1 MQSTQMDNNDLL
13 DKPNGAANGTPFD
26 DDANLLEATTFQPAS
41 ERSPDSLTTTTKRKH
56 GLLGDDRYRRS
67 QKKFRD
73 GQLGFEGG
81 DDEDDLAGD
90 DEDEDDDEGEEDDD
104 DFDEDDDEEFE
115 LERRR
120 LKAAADGFHKEY
132 ESDVDDSLGE
142 LSDDDE
148 RTMLK
153 QQQRLNRNASAES
166 LNLNDILAG
175 ATGGLSLDKTVQLAD
190 LVDNPEEMELEDGE
204 LEERRMRIMQ
214 RRSREDGG
222 TEFGDDGD
230 DEGGDGD
237 DDADEDRD
245 MDYELTQKLKDMGEV
260 SLNPVA
266 KSNNAQLKRDFD
278 LGDEISL
285 EITKRGGASSGDDTE
300 DKRKITNL
308 RKNIRE
314 VMDDNQLDASTLAA
328 QRQELERLAR
338 VQEQQR
344 LIRDAQRQIA
354 MERQNSKTQNR
365 VLSLLQGKSSMLTPS
380 TSSLASL
387 IGPNRSKLGD
397 QGTTSMALKNDQ
409 KQATLLRTNLTPS
422 VSIAPVRPP
431 AVNVSMRDP
440 LSADDDDSS
449 IEPDEDSQ
457 PVPETKSVVKTVDI
471 ADVDEES
478 AAKSKKDVVTIVDS
492 SDDDC
497 IMLSDDEEEPEDT
510 DDPHNSGL
518 HVNDAYN
525 VPDDQGRIVVNIGHP
540 ETEEDIFVAPQ
551 IARTMKPHQIGGVRF
566 LFDNIIESVDRFNSS
581 TGFGCILAH
590 SMGLGKTLQLV
601 CFCDIFMRHTS
612 SKTILCIMPIN
623 TLQNWMAEFNMW
635 LPDESDKHTSKSAAS
650 GEEVRCRNFNL
661 HVLNDTH
668 KTLAARSKVVL
679 EWAKNGGVLL
689 MGYEL
694 YRLLSMKKVTKKRGR
709 KVYRDPEVEKE
720 EAEEHRKLLDE
731 MHAALVK
738 PGPDLCV
745 CDEGHR
751 IKNSHAGISI
761 ALKQMRSK
769 RRIVLTGY
777 PLQNNLL
784 EYWCMVDF
792 VRPNYLGTKTE
803 FSNMFERPIQNG
815 QCIDSTP
822 QDCKL
827 MRYRAH
833 VLHSLLLGFVQRRSH
848 VVLQNSLPAKEEF
861 VLMVRMTE
869 FQRKIYEV
877 FMNEVVRTK
886 AVPNPL
892 KAFAVCCK
900 IWNHPDVLYNF
911 LKKREADLDLEEAE
925 AAANDPSYE
934 PDAGSAAGGT
944 PVKGGKKKVASPKE
958 KKSKAAKGKKAEIV
972 VPELKIDPPVL
983 AVSEAKPVV
992 PEIVEVKKEEPTDT
1006 NLYQQPQQPQQ
1017 LQQNQHQQQ
1026 PHQHQQQQQQQQS
1039 HPQSHYNSY
1048 PPQENYNNYNNYDNY
1063 YNQYPNTYPNT
1074 NYSNYN
1080 QPGGYQ
1086 STHYP
1091 QQTPQQHQQ
1100 PNNPQYPRDYWN
1112 PPSNPHNYYP
1122 NADYNQSY
1130 NQNPGYNASGYD
1142 YQSATY
1148 PQQPQHHQQHQA
1160 SYPPTQPHFSGH
1172 PSESWPP
1179 NQSQSNQDIKP
1190 IVNESAAADIK
1201 PDTKFVD
1208 LDTKEIKIEN
1218 PMSLNLEIAKI
1229 EDKAALKLELPK
1241 AAEETTSSTTTE
1253 PSTPDEKLV
1262 DPKEEP
1268 NAVALVDAS
1277 KADATKTKGDDGIPY
1292 DWAVELMKNYVP
1304 DLISNSPK
1312 MQIFFCIL
1320 EESLRL
1326 QDRLLVFS
1334 QSLLTLNLIEKF
1346 LQANRVNDTDVH
1358 WARNVNYYRLDGSTA
1373 AMEREKLINE
1383 FNVNLNVHLFLVS
1396 TRAGSLG
1403 INLVG
1408 ANRVVVFDASWN
1420 PCHDT
1425 QAVCR
1430 VYRYGQQKPCFVY
1443 RLVMDNCLEKKIY
1456 DRQVNKQG
1464 MSDRVVDES
1473 NPDAHLS
1480 MKEVTN
1486 LCYDD
1491 GKEAELKDFSDMLDK
1506 YTDVAARKIITMFSH
1521 LMTKEP
1527 FQHETLLI
1535 DRKEKKLSMAEKRLA
1550 QRGYELEKQA
1560 ALKPNYMAPGT
1571 TQYRTV
1577 RTPDGAIVHRPVAS
1591 VRPMQA
1597 DLGGDRLRTGITR
1610 ATRWIPAEVWQRQ
1623 GMTAQVLTL
1632 PGGKFEIFNI
1642 YSLQVCNILFSRFV
1656 RCRHSDQFGGE
1667 IKHCTQG
1674 RPKGDGAQVSQG
1686 HLHATGDGQ
1695 NHCHSHCI
1703 QNGWP
1708 AQRKARSRCAYWSRF
1723 YAQAK
1728 THRNCCVFGHWHH
1741 N

>member
-1 MQSTQMDNNDLL
+1 MAESSGESTASPAEENDIVPTEEINTLETPPVDEIPIAIDPITSHQSPVGPESTPQNDPDPLGVETIEPAKEGTTDNTL
-13 DKPNGAANGTPFD
+13 DKTTPTEESLSVMPLVEDELSTEKPETDLIPNKKNDKPEDNPSSVD
-26 DDANLLEATTFQPAS
+26 DKSPIEEEGNLLKPINV
-41 ERSPDSLTTTTKRKH
+41 DSNLIDRVNDPTPTKRKH
-56 GLLGDDRYRRS
+56 ALLGDDRYRKS
-67 QKKFRD
+67 IKKFRD
-73 GQLGFEGG
+73 VPAGFDGAFG
-81 DDEDDLAGD
+81 
-90 DEDEDDDEGEEDDD
+90 EDDDANGDDFGDDDIDDDEEDDD

-115 LERRR
+115 LDRRR
-120 LKAAADGFHKEY
+120 LKAANDGYHKEY
-132 ESDVDDSLGE
+132 ESDVEDSVGD

-148 RTMLK
+148 QAMHK
-153 QQQRLNRNASAES
+153 QQKRMNRNPSTES
-166 LNLNDILAG
+166 LNLNDILGEA
-175 ATGGLSLDKTVQLAD
+175 GGLSMEKTVQLSD
-190 LVDNPEEMELEDGE
+190 LVDNPEDMELDNGE
-204 LEERRMRIMQ
+204 LQ
-214 RRSREDGG
+214 RNSHADGDD
-222 TEFGDDGD
+222 EFGDGD
-230 DEGGDGD
+230 DEGGAED
-237 DDADEDRD
+237 DDERD

-260 SLNPVA
+260 SLKPVS

-365 VLSLLQGKSSMLTPS
+365 VLSLLQGKSSTLGPS

-387 IGPNRSKLGD
+387 IGPHRSKQSEHGNS
-397 QGTTSMALKNDQ
+397 SMMHKADQ
-409 KQATLLRTNLTPS
+409 KTSLLRTNLTPS

-431 AVNVSMRDP
+431 VQSKRDIHTDE
-440 LSADDDDSS
+440 DDDHDDSS
-449 IEPDEDSQ
+449 SELDEDSQ
-457 PVPETKSVVKTVDI
+457 PIPDTAISTKTPSGT
-471 ADVDEES
+471 ADRELDTT
-478 AAKSKKDVVTIVDS
+478 AKSKKDVVTIVDS

-497 IMLSDDEEEPEDT
+497 IMLSDDEDEPEDN

-518 HVNDAYN
+518 HVNDTYN
-525 VPDDQGRIVVNIGHP
+525 VPDDQGRIVINIGHP
-540 ETEEDIFVAPQ
+540 ETEEDIYVAPQ

-635 LPDESDKHTSKSAAS
+635 LPDEADKHTSKSAAS

-668 KTLAARSKVVL
+668 KTLAARAKVVL
-679 EWAKNGGVLL
+679 DWAKNGGVLL

-709 KVYRDPEVEKE
+709 KVYRDPEVEKV

-934 PDAGSAAGGT
+934 PESGIVTPAKGS
-944 PVKGGKKKVASPKE
+944 KKKVTSPKE
-958 KKSKAAKGKKAEIV
+958 KKVKGGKGKKAEVV
-972 VPELKIDPPVL
+972 VPEIKPEPPAPV
-983 AVSEAKPVV
+983 VEEIKPVV
-992 PEIVEVKKEEPTDT
+992 PKVVEIKKEEPPANDI
-1006 NLYQQPQQPQQ
+1006 YQQPQQEQPPQQ
-1017 LQQNQHQQQ
+1017 PQQQ
-1026 PHQHQQQQQQQQS
+1026 
-1039 HPQSHYNSY
+1039 YNPY
-1048 PPQENYNNYNNYDNY
+1048 PPQQENYNNYNNYENY
-1063 YNQYPNTYPNT
+1063 YNQYPNAYPNT

-1086 STHYP
+1086 SHY
-1091 QQTPQQHQQ
+1091 QQQ
-1100 PNNPQYPRDYWN
+1100 PPPHHPPQHNQYPPGDYWN
-1112 PPSNPHNYYP
+1112 SQSNPHNYYP
-1122 NADYNQSY
+1122 NTDYNQSY
-1130 NQNPGYNASGYD
+1130 NQNPGYNAPGYN
-1142 YQSATY
+1142 YQTPNY
-1148 PQQPQHHQQHQA
+1148 NQQQQQQLHHQN
-1160 SYPPTQPHFSGH
+1160 YPPPHQQYPGQPSN
-1172 PSESWPP
+1172 SWSHSTD
-1179 NQSQSNQDIKP
+1179 QANQDIKP
-1190 IVNESAAADIK
+1190 IVVASAAPDIK
-1201 PDTKFVD
+1201 PDTQFVD

-1218 PMSLNLEIAKI
+1218 PLSMNLEIAKI
-1229 EDKAALKLELPK
+1229 EDKASLKLELDKP
-1241 AAEETTSSTTTE
+1241 APETNPTEITSS
-1253 PSTPDEKLV
+1253 DEVVV
-1262 DPKEEP
+1262 DPKEDP
-1268 NAVALVDAS
+1268 NASTLVDAS
-1277 KADATKTKGDDGIPY
+1277 KSDATKTKGDDGIPY
-1292 DWAVELMKNYVP
+1292 DWAIELMKHYVP

-1320 EESLRL
+1320 EESLKL

-1346 LQANRVNDTDVH
+1346 LQANQVNDTDVK

-1491 GKEAELKDFSDMLDK
+1491 GKEPEVKDFSDMLDK
-1506 YTDVAARKIITMFSH
+1506 YTDVAARKIINMFSH

-1560 ALKPNYMAPGT
+1560 ALKPNYLAPGT

-1632 PGGKFEIFNI
+1632 PGGEFALKLLFKALRLTFI
-1642 YSLQVCNILFSRFV
+1642 YIL
-1656 RCRHSDQFGGE
+1656 
-1667 IKHCTQG
+1667 
-1674 RPKGDGAQVSQG
+1674 
-1686 HLHATGDGQ
+1686 
-1695 NHCHSHCI
+1695 N
-1703 QNGWP
+1703 
-1708 AQRKARSRCAYWSRF
+1708 
-1723 YAQAK
+1723 
-1728 THRNCCVFGHWHH
+1728 RNF
-1741 N
+1741 